1 MENQTT
7 GKMRGRPRA
16 FSEEQALDAATHL
29 FGEKGFEGASLSD
42 LCETMGINRPSM
54 YATFGNKEDL
64 YCKAVERYMVVGE
77 QHIAECLSAGTA
89 QEGVERLLR
98 DAVLQFTDTQGPGVC
113 FITQG
118 PLTSPEVSDETRE
131 YIAQRRTTFEVMLRH
146 TFERAITSGELP
158 QDASAEDL
166 ARFYWVM
173 VQGIA
178 LQAQHGGT
186 REQLLRVVD
195 VAMEQW
201 PKSSIEDSS
210 KKPDI

>member
-1 MENQTT
+1 MEFIDMENQTT
-7 GKMRGRPRA
+7 GKMRGRPRE
-16 FSEEQALDAATHL
+16 FSEEQALDAATQL

-42 LCETMGINRPSM
+42 LCEAMGINRPSM

-77 QHIAECLSAGTA
+77 QHIAECLSASTTRD
-89 QEGVERLLR
+89 GVDRLMR
-98 DAVLQFTDTQGPGVC
+98 DVVLQFTDTQGPGVC
-113 FITQG
+113 FITQK
-118 PLTSPEVSDETRE
+118 PLTSPEVSDETQQ
-131 YIAQRRTTFEVMLRH
+131 YFAQRRTTLEVMLRH
-146 TFERAITSGELP
+146 KFERALESGELP
-158 QDASAEDL
+158 PDASPEDL
-166 ARFYWVM
+166 ARFYSVM

-201 PKSSIEDSS
+201 PRGSIL
-210 KKPDI
+210 